1 MAPETTDVVVVAPSG
16 PAPRSGSYL
25 EWGSILGGAVLSVAI
40 TTLLTTFGS
49 AIGLSLVSFEPSRST
64 GLTALAIAGALWV
77 LWVTVTA
84 SAAGGYLAG
93 RMRRP
98 APDASQHERHVRDGS
113 HGLIVWA
120 VGALLV
126 AGLAASSVA
135 GLARTAAAG
144 AASATTAASAALSQQ
159 PDPMATAVDM
169 LTRATGT
176 EPVTQAERDEA
187 SRIMVRSLA
196 SGQLDPGDRSYVAS
210 RMAARMSIPQPEA
223 EKRIDDAFARL
234 NQAKETAKQA
244 AERARKVG
252 IISAFLTAAA
262 LLVGAATS
270 WMAAQLGGKH
280 RDEELDLTA
289 LLGPR

>member
-1 MAPETTDVVVVAPSG
+1 MPAQTTDVVVVAPSE

-25 EWGSILGGAVLSVAI
+25 EWSAIFGGAVLSAAI

-64 GLTALAIAGALWV
+64 GLTALAIAGALWI

-98 APDASQHERHVRDGS
+98 AADASRHERHVRDGA

-120 VGALLV
+120 VGALLI
-126 AGLAASSVA
+126 AALAASSAA
-135 GLARTAAAG
+135 GLARTAASG
-144 AASATTAASAALSQQ
+144 AAAVTTAAGAALSQQ
-159 PDPMATAVDM
+159 PDPMATAVDT

-176 EPVTQAERDEA
+176 EPVTQAEREEA
-187 SRIMVRSLA
+187 SRILIRSLA
-196 SGQLDPGDRSYVAS
+196 NGQLDQADRSYVAG
-210 RMAARMSIPQPEA
+210 RMAARMNIAQPEA

-244 AERARKVG
+244 AERARKIGVL
-252 IISAFLTAAA
+252 SAFLTAAA
-262 LLVGAATS
+262 LLVGAAAA
-270 WMAAQLGGKH
+270 WMAAQYGGKH